1 MARELRTEI
10 LIEASPERVWEVL
23 TDWEE
28 MPKWNPFITEIS
40 GELEAGEKIRVH
52 LKPPEGRG
60 MTFKPRLVK
69 VDHGREIRWLGHLG
83 VPGLFDGE
91 HIFEIDELPHGQT
104 RFVQREEFKGV
115 LSGLIL
121 RSIGDDTLN
130 GFAEM
135 NEALKERA
143 EALA

>member
-10 LIEASPERVWEVL
+10 LIEAPPERVWEVL
-23 TDWEE
+23 TDFEE
-28 MPKWNPFITEIS
+28 MPEWNPFITEIS
-40 GELEAGEKIRVH
+40 GELETGERIRVH

-69 VDHGREIRWLGHLG
+69 VEEGREFRWLGHLG

-91 HIFEIDELPHGQT
+91 HIFTVDPLPQGGT

-115 LSGLIL
+115 FSGLIL
-121 RSIGDDTLN
+121 RSIGEDTLN
-130 GFAEM
+130 GFAQM

-143 EALA
+143 EAVA

>member
-10 LIEASPERVWEVL
+10 LIEAPARKVWDLL
-23 TDWEE
+23 TDFDE
-28 MPKWNPFITEIS
+28 MPDWNPFITEIS
-40 GELEAGEKIRVH
+40 GELETGEKIRVH
-52 LKPPEGRG
+52 LKPPGGRG
-60 MTFKPRLVK
+60 MTFKPRLVR
-69 VDHGREIRWLGHLG
+69 VVEGRELRWLGHLG

-91 HIFEIDELPHGQT
+91 HIFEIDELPNGNT

-130 GFAEM
+130 GFAGM

-143 EALA
+143 EAVA

>member
-1 MARELRTEI
+1 MPRELRTEI
-10 LIEASPERVWEVL
+10 EIEAGPERIWEVL
-23 TDWEE
+23 TDFEG
-28 MPKWNPFITEIS
+28 MPEWNPYITEIS
-40 GELEAGEKIRVH
+40 GKLETGERIRVH

-91 HIFEIDELPHGQT
+91 HIFELDALPNGKT
-104 RFVQREEFKGV
+104 MFVQREEFKGV
-115 LSGLIL
+115 FSGLIL
-121 RSIGDDTLN
+121 RSIGDETLN
-130 GFAEM
+130 GFTLM

-143 EALA
+143 EAVA

>member
-10 LIEASPERVWEVL
+10 LIGAPPERVWEVL
-23 TDWEE
+23 TDFEGMSE
-28 MPKWNPFITEIS
+28 WNPFITEIS
-40 GELEAGEKIRVH
+40 GELKKGEKIRVH

-69 VDHGREIRWLGHLG
+69 VEHGRELRWLGHLG

-91 HIFEIDELPHGQT
+91 HIFEIDGLPYGHT

-130 GFAEM
+130 GFAQM

-143 EALA
+143 EAVA